1 MACEEACTSHD
12 ACVGYSYNFG
22 AQGGYCN
29 LYPDQRTCPSGFRRA
44 MLKWFNIATTKD
56 DLVAV
61 DSSGFVCKAKISGNV
76 H

>member
-12 ACVGYSYNFG
+12 ACVGYSYDLG
-22 AQGGYCN
+22 TSGYCN
-29 LYPDQRTCPSGFRRA
+29 LYPDQRTCPSGFRGA
-44 MLKWFNIATTKD
+44 MLAWANIATTKD

-61 DSSGFVCKAKISGNV
+61 DSADFVCKAKISGNV